1 MRVCDDCIDHS
12 RRGARP
18 GLGLLSFIWI
28 CHETFL
34 HSSITRLQCESLSLS
49 TQMGTCISTRSNIRV
64 SHMASSVKDEP
75 QKKVKPIEVL
85 MEQANHL
92 PCNKLL
98 DESSVRPEK
107 SVEKLEHESKNHLSS
122 KYESFI
128 DNLNDNEIDS
138 IVRMRLEEYISDSSD
153 SDSSIQEDGN
163 MLWIPFSMAQHMGV
177 TRVTRSLDT
186 IGDCLDTRDRIYA
199 NDEDLFMSVE
209 TSRRS
214 SHLTSLSLPLSTKAV
229 KSRPAHSFVTQLTQ
243 TKIEENINNNICP
256 TDDSSELIDAE
267 IQNYDDS
274 WISIKI
280 NR

>member
-1 MRVCDDCIDHS
+1 MK
-12 RRGARP
+12 
-18 GLGLLSFIWI
+18 
-28 CHETFL
+28 
-34 HSSITRLQCESLSLS
+34 HSSISRLQCESLSLS

-75 QKKVKPIEVL
+75 QKKVNPIEVL

-128 DNLNDNEIDS
+128 DNSNDNEIDS

>member
-1 MRVCDDCIDHS
+1 MKH
-12 RRGARP
+12 
-18 GLGLLSFIWI
+18 SFI
-28 CHETFL
+28 
-34 HSSITRLQCESLSLS
+34 SRLQCESLSLS

-64 SHMASSVKDEP
+64 SHMASSVKEDEP

-107 SVEKLEHESKNHLSS
+107 SVEKFEHESKNHLSS